1 MFLVDRRTLLR
12 YALAVGL
19 GSVGSLVSARNEQH
33 DPESIEE
40 VLENYEESQHED
52 IDETLER
59 LLDGGSS
66 ERQGFMKKAEN
77 DGVLVRHLGNIHSL
91 GSSTIP
97 SEEKKVIW
105 TLGALVEHTN
115 PDVPR
120 PYSFG
125 EVMRGEVS
133 LDDAVTLTSPH
144 LGRFADLAGSA
155 LIDDRFL
162 VAKIARESNGD
173 LYANTGALG
182 LTQVMPATYSDHVRW
197 ARESVASNRAV
208 LPADLYAQFVEG
220 ERPLRDALLVTPDLA
235 QRAGFELS
243 KRTIGRSDAEYLDRW
258 LPFGIVI
265 EKHHA
270 GRFPARGGVYETLL
284 TADTSI
290 TSGGLIALSY
300 LLRLNHTTKQ
310 LLLPEFA
317 YDPAQ
322 VLARSLTPPDALAAA
337 FNAGDGYAVGRLMD
351 ALIMSEPTVR
361 SVREGYDAV
370 DALTRGYRQKVLSST
385 GVLQGVT
392 DSSVSRAR

>member
-1 MFLVDRRTLLR
+1 
-12 YALAVGL
+12 
-19 GSVGSLVSARNEQH
+19 
-33 DPESIEE
+33 
-40 VLENYEESQHED
+40 
-52 IDETLER
+52 
-59 LLDGGSS
+59 
-66 ERQGFMKKAEN
+66 
-77 DGVLVRHLGNIHSL
+77 
-91 GSSTIP
+91 
-97 SEEKKVIW
+97 
-105 TLGALVEHTN
+105 
-115 PDVPR
+115 
-120 PYSFG
+120 
-125 EVMRGEVS
+125 MRGEVS

-144 LGRFADLAGSA
+144 LGRFADLVRST

-162 VAKIARESNGD
+162 VSKIARESNGD

-182 LTQVMPATYSDHVRW
+182 LTQVMPATYSDHVQW

-235 QRAGFELS
+235 ERAGFELS

-265 EKHHA
+265 EKHHT

-392 DSSVSRAR
+392 DGSVSRAR